1 MKKHLVLIGLPG
13 SGKSTVGKMVAERL
27 HANYVDIDTILIRKE
42 GKPITMIFAEKGEQ
56 AFREMERKEVEAA
69 LAYEPAA
76 VIVPGGGWAAQPG
89 QLAAARA
96 HGYFVYLKARAEIA
110 AGRAE
115 PSGTRPVLMGG
126 DPVDQMRTLFKER
139 DSYYAKADATVLT
152 EAKPAEKVADE
163 VVRLAQMSAGW

>member
-1 MKKHLVLIGLPG
+1 MKKHIVLVGLPG
-13 SGKSTVGKMVAERL
+13 AGKSTVGRMVAERL
-27 HANYVDIDTILIRKE
+27 QATFVDIDSVLVRKE

-56 AFREMERKEVEAA
+56 AFREMEREAVGVA
-69 LAYEPAA
+69 LTNPPA

-89 QLAAARA
+89 QLDDAKAR
-96 HGYFVYLKARAEIA
+96 GYFVYLKARAEIA

-126 DPVDQMRTLFKER
+126 DPVDLMRTLFNER

-152 EAKPAEKVADE
+152 EAKPAEKVAE
-163 VVRLAQMSAGW
+163 EIVRLAKTSAGW

>member
-13 SGKSTVGKMVAERL
+13 AGKSTVGKMVAERL
-27 HANYVDIDTILIRKE
+27 QANYVDIDSILIRKE

-69 LAYEPAA
+69 LANEPA

-89 QLAAARA
+89 QLDRARA

-110 AGRAE
+110 AGRAV
-115 PSGTRPVLMGG
+115 PSGTRPVLMGE
-126 DPVDQMRTLFKER
+126 DPVVEMRELFTKR
-139 DSYYAKADATVLT
+139 DPYYATADATVLT
-152 EAKPAEKVADE
+152 EAKSAEKVADE
-163 VVRLAQMSAGW
+163 VLRLAQMSAGW

>member
-1 MKKHLVLIGLPG
+1 MKKHIVLVGLPG
-13 SGKSTVGKMVAERL
+13 AGKSTVGKMVAERL
-27 HANYVDIDTILIRKE
+27 QAGLVDIDSILVRKE

-69 LAYEPAA
+69 LANEPA

-89 QLAAARA
+89 QLDGAKAR
-96 HGYFVYLKARAEIA
+96 GYFVYLKARAEVA

-139 DSYYAKADATVLT
+139 DSYYAKADATVMT

-163 VVRLAQMSAGW
+163 IVRLAQTSAGW

>member
-1 MKKHLVLIGLPG
+1 MKRHLVLIGLPG
-13 SGKSTVGKMVAERL
+13 AGKSTVGKMVAERL
-27 HANYVDIDTILIRKE
+27 HTVYLDIDTILIRKE

-69 LAYEPAA
+69 LEHEPA

-89 QLAAARA
+89 QLDGAKSR
-96 HGYFVYLKARAEIA
+96 GYFVYLKARAEVA
-110 AGRAE
+110 AERAV

-126 DPVDQMRTLFKER
+126 DPVDQMRTLYQER
-139 DSYYAKADATVLT
+139 DPYYAKADATVLT

-163 VVRLAQMSAGW
+163 VLRLAQTNAGW

>member
-1 MKKHLVLIGLPG
+1 MKRHIVLVGLPG
-13 SGKSTVGKMVAERL
+13 AGKSTVGRIVADRL
-27 HANYVDIDTILIRKE
+27 QAGFVDIDSILVRKE

-69 LAYEPAA
+69 LANEPA

-89 QLAAARA
+89 QLDGAKAR
-96 HGYFVYLKARAEIA
+96 GYFVYLQARAEVA

-126 DPVDQMRTLFKER
+126 DPVDQMRTLLKER

-152 EAKPAEKVADE
+152 EVKPAEKVADE
-163 VVRLAQMSAGW
+163 IVRLAQMSAGW